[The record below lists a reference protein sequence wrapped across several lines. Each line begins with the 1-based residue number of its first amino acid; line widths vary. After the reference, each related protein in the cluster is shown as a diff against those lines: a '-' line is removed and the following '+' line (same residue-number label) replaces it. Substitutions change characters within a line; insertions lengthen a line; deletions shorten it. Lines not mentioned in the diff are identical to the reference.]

1 MSNVC
6 NKYIYIH
13 NSTNTV
19 IYYTQPTYEGLP
31 IVGQVVEASIRD
43 DQGIG
48 VFVWVSVAPEHLWW
62 NNIL

>member
-6 NKYIYIH
+6 NIH
-13 NSTNTV
+13 TSTNTV
-19 IYYTQPTYEGLP
+19 IYCTQPTYEGLP

-43 DQGIG
+43 DQGVG
-48 VFVWVSVAPEHLWW
+48 VFVWISVAPENLWW